1 MDLTWA
7 AKNGRQNMEQLEQTV
22 SDLGEIRLLQEV
34 ILPDVS
40 ANQSSQND
48 DCALIQVPQ
57 GALLWSMDPCPTPV
71 ADWFGKASPEVWGC
85 YTAAINLS
93 DIAASG
99 GRPIGMLVS
108 MEMPDDTAVSFVR
121 GFQAGLMATLKGAG
135 AKLLGGNV
143 KSAKK
148 FSATG
153 TILGAAG
160 DRAVTRKIDSPLITA
175 YLVGPS
181 GAFWSS
187 VVANFFGASGL
198 STPTQQYLDNAL
210 CFPRPQVEAG
220 IALGRL
226 PFSIACMDCSDGP
239 ANAMYQLSQLN
250 KMDITLFADPVWS
263 LSEELMLFLSGKG
276 ISLENACYSFGDWQL
291 ACLVPDE
298 FCALFETALSHFSLT
313 KLGQGHEG
321 SGHVTVE
328 DGRTLQPC
336 GLNQNF
342 QGGYNSVNEVEELI
356 ELYLRRPIFE

>member
-1 MDLTWA
+1 
-7 AKNGRQNMEQLEQTV
+7 MEKLEQTV
-22 SDLGEIRLLQEV
+22 SDLGEIRLLKEV
-34 ILPDVS
+34 ILPNVY

-48 DCALIQVPQ
+48 DCALIQVSQ
-57 GALLWSMDPCPTPV
+57 GELLWSMDPCPTPV
-71 ADWFGKASPEVWGC
+71 ANWFGKASPEVWGC

-108 MEMPDDTAVSFVR
+108 IEMPDNTPVSFVR
-121 GFQAGLMATLKGAG
+121 GFQTGLMATLNDAG

-143 KSAKK
+143 KSAKR

-153 TILGAAG
+153 TILGTAG
-160 DRAVTRKIDSPLITA
+160 HRLVTRKVDSPLVTA

-181 GAFWSS
+181 GGFWAS

-198 STPTQQYLDNAL
+198 SVPTQQYLDRAL

-220 IALGRL
+220 IVLGSL

-239 ANAMYQLSQLN
+239 ANAVYQLSQLN
-250 KMDITLFADPVWS
+250 NLDLTLFEDPDWQ
-263 LSEELMLFLSGKG
+263 LSEEITIFLSTNG
-276 ISLENACYSFGDWQL
+276 ISLENTCYSFGDWQL

-298 FCALFETALSHFSLT
+298 YCALFESALGQFSLT
-313 KLGQGHEG
+313 KLGRGREG
-321 SGHVTVE
+321 IGQVTLE
-328 DGRTLQPC
+328 TGRTLQLS

-342 QGGYNSVNEVEELI
+342 QGGYNSVNDVEDLI
-356 ELYLRRPIFE
+356 ERYLRRPIFE